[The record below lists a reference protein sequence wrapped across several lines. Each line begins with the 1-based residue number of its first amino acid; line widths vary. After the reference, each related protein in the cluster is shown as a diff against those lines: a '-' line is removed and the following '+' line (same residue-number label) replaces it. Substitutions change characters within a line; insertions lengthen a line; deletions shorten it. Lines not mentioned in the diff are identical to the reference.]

1 VQVRQ
6 TIGELGLE
14 KGVIVAWAEP
24 RDGQKLKPR
33 FGSRYFPKKLLYA
46 LLILIGFFSFQVVSK
61 GRGPTTGD
69 IAIIILAPLIAVSLA
84 WPLLSVLDRSTKR
97 NIWVYRDGIL
107 VTHARDKIVL
117 PKTSLKEVFLYRS
130 TKGMIPAMELL
141 SKKGKSIVVAISSD
155 MAIDELVT
163 ALGANGYAVQNDL

>member
-69 IAIIILAPLIAVSLA
+69 IAFIILAPLIAVSLA
-84 WPLLSVLDRSTKR
+84 WPLLNILDRSTKR

-107 VTHARDKIVL
+107 VTHARIRLFYQRRVL
-117 PKTSLKEVFLYRS
+117 RRCFS
-130 TKGMIPAMELL
+130 TDRQKA
-141 SKKGKSIVVAISSD
+141 
-155 MAIDELVT
+155 
-163 ALGANGYAVQNDL
+163 